1 MSVPRRLV
9 VLMIVGLLALT
20 PAAFAQTTTGNI
32 AGTVTA
38 AGEVLPGVTVEAIHT
53 PTGTRYDAI
62 SSGNGRFTI
71 PNVRVGG
78 PYRVTATLEGF
89 KTFEATNV
97 QVPLGATAEVP
108 VTLALATVSEA
119 ITVTAEV
126 DPIINPNRTG
136 SQTQVSEE
144 QMETLPTVNRSIQD
158 FARTNPYFRTDPQD
172 VTGALT
178 VAGRNNRYNSIQID
192 GAVNNDLFG
201 LAASG
206 TPGGQSDAQPISLDA
221 IEQLQLNVSP
231 YDVRQSGFTGGSIN
245 AVTRSGTNEIH
256 GSVFGSKRS
265 EQFIGE
271 GPFVDETLGPNNPGT
286 PARKPTEFT
295 QDQYG
300 GRLGGPILRDRLFF
314 FVSGE
319 KNDRSAPTGVSAAGD
334 APTQVNSTLLAAL
347 NRVQNVLA
355 SNYDYDTGGL
365 GEIQGQTGNDTIFG
379 RVDFNLANKHQVT
392 LRHNFNEGG
401 RDNIGTRTASRYT
414 FPNSIY
420 RQANTTNQ
428 TVAQINSVFTANTYN
443 EARVSYQTI
452 KDARTIPTDPFPSI
466 EIGGASQNATIAAG
480 SERFSGANAL
490 DQNIMEITDDFTWIR
505 GGHTLIFGTHNEFF
519 EFKNLFMSDA
529 YGAYFFGPTDL
540 TTAMTNFEANKPTE
554 YRITFATG
562 DDPRRPTA
570 FEAAALGFYVNDT
583 WRATPNLTFTGGIRL
598 DMPRFPDAPSY
609 NPIVEQAIGWRTDN
623 IPKEDPVIS
632 PRIGFNWN
640 PQVGGNQ
647 QVRGGIGIFAG
658 RTPFVWVSNAYAGT
672 GVEQVSLT
680 CLASANCAVPAFN
693 PDPFNQP
700 KAGTQAAPG
709 TLTVD
714 LIDPDFEF
722 PRVLRA
728 TLGYD
733 RDLFFGVRG
742 TAEVVYSK
750 TQQDVFYTNENRRQ
764 RAGVN
769 AIDGRPTFEKIN
781 TTQLDSAYLLTN
793 TSEGNETTVTVQLS
807 RPFTNGLTMG
817 VNYAW
822 QDAQSA
828 FDATSS
834 RAVSNWRF
842 RHTAGDIF
850 EDDLSNSAFEVEHR
864 INANVSYGFRTGPV
878 SHTLGAYYNMQSGR
892 PFSMIQGDDA
902 NLDLNVGNDLL
913 YIPGAGQVIYEY
925 NQNYS
930 GPNSGGRRGR
940 HPITGLTPEEAFLK
954 LMESFGVDGHA
965 GRITDRYEFQEP
977 WNRRLDFHYE
987 LGLPVFGIET
997 SLQFD
1002 IINAL
1007 NLIDSDMGT
1016 VQYIVNQNSTVAQFV
1031 GTDTATG
1038 KPIYREAG
1046 AERWSRERF
1055 FSIADLNSRWQ
1066 GRFGVRLSF

>member
-9 VLMIVGLLALT
+9 VLMIVGLLAIT
-20 PAAFAQTTTGNI
+20 PAAFAQVTTGNI

-38 AGEVLPGVTVEAIHT
+38 AGEALPGVTVEAVHT
-53 PTGTRYDAI
+53 PTGTRYDTV
-62 SSGNGRFTI
+62 SGANGRFTI

-89 KTFEATNV
+89 RTFEATTV

-144 QMETLPTVNRSIQD
+144 QIETLPTVNRSIQD

-172 VTGALT
+172 ITGALT

-206 TPGGQSDAQPISLDA
+206 TPGGQADAQPISLDA

-231 YDVRQSGFTGGSIN
+231 YDVRQSGFTGGQLN
-245 AVTRSGTNEIH
+245 AVTRSGTNEIT
-256 GSVFGSKRS
+256 GSIFGSRRS
-265 EQFIGE
+265 EQFVGD
-271 GPFVDETLGPNNPGT
+271 GPFRDESAGPNNPGT
-286 PARKPTEFT
+286 QNRPITEFE
-295 QDQYG
+295 QDLYG

-319 KNDRSAPTGVSAAGD
+319 RNERTEPSGISAEDDRMNEALRTGISRVA
-334 APTQVNSTLLAAL
+334 NLLSS
-347 NRVQNVLA
+347 RYQF
-355 SNYDYDTGGL
+355 DPGTL
-365 GEIQGQTGNDTIFG
+365 GEIQRETGNDTLFG
-379 RVDFNLANKHQVT
+379 RVDFNLANRHQIT
-392 LRHNFNEGG
+392 LRHNYNEGG
-401 RDNIGTRTASRYT
+401 RDNLGTRTAAAFTLPSAT
-414 FPNSIY
+414 Y
-420 RQANTTNQ
+420 RQNNETNQ
-428 TVAQINSVFTANTYN
+428 TVLQVNSVFTANAYN
-443 EARVSYQTI
+443 EARVGYQTI
-452 KDARTIPTDPFPSI
+452 QDARVVPAIFPGI
-466 EIGGASQNATIAAG
+466 EIGGRSQGALITAG
-480 SERFSGANAL
+480 TDRFSAANAL
-490 DQNIMEITDDFTWIR
+490 EQTILEFTNDFTWIR
-505 GGHTLIFGTHNEFF
+505 GAHTLILGTSNQFF
-519 EFKNLFMSDA
+519 EFTNLFQSDA
-529 YGAYFFGPTDL
+529 FGAYFFAGQNANDVTQ
-540 TTAMTNFEANKPTE
+540 AVNAFESGQAIE
-554 YRITFATG
+554 YRITYATG
-562 DDPRRPTA
+562 DDPLRPTA
-570 FEAAALGFYVNDT
+570 FEGGLLGFYVNDQ
-583 WRATPNLTFTGGIRL
+583 WRVNSNLTLTGGLRL
-598 DMPRFPDAPSY
+598 DMPRYPDTPSR
-609 NPIVEQAIGWRTDN
+609 NTIVETAINRRTDN
-623 IPKEDPVIS
+623 KPSESLIVS

-640 PQVGGNQ
+640 PNAGGNQ
-647 QVRGGIGIFAG
+647 QVRGGVGIFAG
-658 RTPFVWVSNAYAGT
+658 RTPFVWVSNAYGGT
-672 GVEQVSLT
+672 GIEQVSLT
-680 CLASANCAVPAFN
+680 CLASAGCQVPAFN

-700 KAGTQAAPG
+700 RVGAGAAAG

-714 LIDPDFEF
+714 LIDPDFEA
-722 PRVLRA
+722 PRVMRG

-742 TAEVVYSK
+742 TAEVIHSR
-750 TQQDVFYTNENRRQ
+750 TQKDVFYTNENRRQ
-764 RAGVN
+764 NGTN
-769 AIDGRPTFEKIN
+769 AIDGRPLYEKIN
-781 TTQLDSAYLLTN
+781 TAQLDSAYQLTN
-793 TSEGNETTVTVQLS
+793 TDRGHETTATLQLS
-807 RPFTNGLTMG
+807 RPFTNGLTLG

-850 EDDLSNSAFEVEHR
+850 ADDLSNSAFEVEQR
-864 INANVSYGFRTGPV
+864 INANLSYDFRTGPI

-902 NLDLNVGNDLL
+902 NRDLNVGNDLL
-913 YIPGAGQVIYEY
+913 YIPGQGQVIYEF
-925 NQNYS
+925 NTNYAVT
-930 GPNSGGRRGR
+930 GRRGV
-940 HPITGLTPEEAFLK
+940 HPITGLTPEQTFVK
-954 LMESFGVDGHA
+954 LMESFDMDPYA

-977 WNRRLDFHYE
+977 WTRRLDMHYE
-987 LGLPVFGIET
+987 LGFPILGVET

-1002 IINAL
+1002 ILNAL
-1007 NLIDSDMGT
+1007 NLIDEDWGT
-1016 VQYIVNQNSTVAQFV
+1016 VQFVPNQNTTIAQFV

-1038 KPIYREAG
+1038 RPIYREAG
-1046 AERWSRERF
+1046 SERWSRERF

-1066 GRFGVRLSF
+1066 GRFGVRVSF